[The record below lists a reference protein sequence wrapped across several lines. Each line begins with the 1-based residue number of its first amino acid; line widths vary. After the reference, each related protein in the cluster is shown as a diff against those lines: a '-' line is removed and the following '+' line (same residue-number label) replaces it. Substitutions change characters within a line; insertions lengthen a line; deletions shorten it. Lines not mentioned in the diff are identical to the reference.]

1 MPTLLRIKN
10 VSKYFPG
17 VKALDNITM
26 DIEKNEIHAIC
37 GENGAGKSTLISILG
52 GIYPYGSY
60 EGDIYLK
67 DKKIEFKNPKDAE
80 EAGIAVI
87 HQELTLFEELS
98 IIENIYMGS
107 QKVKGLVIDWNSMYE
122 ESQILLKN

>member
-1 MPTLLRIKN
+1 LN
-10 VSKYFPG
+10 
-17 VKALDNITM
+17 
-26 DIEKNEIHAIC
+26 
-37 GENGAGKSTLISILG
+37 
-52 GIYPYGSY
+52 
-60 EGDIYLK
+60 
-67 DKKIEFKNPKDAE
+67 FKNPKDAE